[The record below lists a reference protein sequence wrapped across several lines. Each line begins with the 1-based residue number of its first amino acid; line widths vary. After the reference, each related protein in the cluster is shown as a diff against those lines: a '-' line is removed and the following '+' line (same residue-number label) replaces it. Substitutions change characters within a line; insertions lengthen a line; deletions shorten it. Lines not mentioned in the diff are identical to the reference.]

1 MESDGD
7 HFLAYYLTKDDESA
21 LEFKER
27 RRDGAPPEPDEE
39 RKVSISL
46 CNPWSH
52 SEFGLL

>member
-27 RRDGAPPEPDEE
+27 RINGAPPALEEEP
-39 RKVSISL
+39 KVCIRFVSTQSY
-46 CNPWSH
+46 
-52 SEFGLL
+52 